1 MDIFQV
7 ILATLVSEFSDLT
20 DVEQAVRV
28 ALRLMLAALL
38 GGVLGFEREAHGKAA
53 GIRTHMLVC
62 SGAALFVLGSEL
74 VEGGDDAMSR
84 VVQRILAGIG
94 SLGPGTII
102 KGAHMND
109 VKGLTT
115 AAGVWMTAAVG
126 ACVGAG
132 LVATAVLATLIM
144 LFILNVL
151 PLFIDRMDRNPDK
164 PGRGGA
170 ICGKLPA
177 RLSDIDCTSWPC
189 NRFPARFS

>member
-38 GGVLGFEREAHGKAA
+38 GGLLGFEREAHGKAA

-62 SGAALFVLGSEL
+62 SGAALFVLGSEM

-84 VVQRILAGIG
+84 VVQGIVAGIG
-94 SLGPGTII
+94 FLGAGTII
-102 KGAHMND
+102 KGEHMND

-126 ACVGAG
+126 VCVGLG
-132 LVATAVLATLIM
+132 LEATAVLATLIM

-151 PLFIDRMDRNPDK
+151 PHFIDRMDRNTD
-164 PGRGGA
+164 
-170 ICGKLPA
+170 
-177 RLSDIDCTSWPC
+177 
-189 NRFPARFS
+189 